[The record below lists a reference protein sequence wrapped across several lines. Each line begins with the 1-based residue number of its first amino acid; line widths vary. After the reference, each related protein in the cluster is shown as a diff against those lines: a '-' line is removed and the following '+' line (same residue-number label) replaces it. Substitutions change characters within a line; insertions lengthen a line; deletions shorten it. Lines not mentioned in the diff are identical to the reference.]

1 MASSNVVKGESTN
14 DAYHALLN
22 NTRGLGGMMGS
33 GSAFS
38 HPAHAQQHRNGAF
51 KDRAALATELG
62 CACPGSGG
70 GDSVLGKLVGGGA
83 SGGAAAKK
91 RSLEEAL
98 GEVREEFQAKLR
110 KANGDPEAEAVGEPV

>member
-1 MASSNVVKGESTN
+1 MQGATKADLKTLLSSTISYIG
-14 DAYHALLN
+14 
-22 NTRGLGGMMGS
+22 
-33 GSAFS
+33 
-38 HPAHAQQHRNGAF
+38 
-51 KDRAALATELG
+51 
-62 CACPGSGG
+62 
-70 GDSVLGKLVGGGA
+70 SVLDHGARTAGQMTMLLRALDEQKATAVGGA